1 MNNTILDLNTQAK
14 LQLIFNDLKNS
25 ITFDAFFNAAKL
37 QAQSEQIAM
46 KDFFSFVRLKI
57 TGSPKGLGIIE
68 LEKCLGFEEIKRR
81 ICN

>member
-1 MNNTILDLNTQAK
+1 MELDARAK
-14 LQLIFNDLKNS
+14 LQLIFNDLENS
-25 ITFDAFFNAAKL
+25 ITFDAFFNAAKQ

-57 TGSPKGLGIIE
+57 TGSPKGLGIAE
-68 LEKCLGFEEIKRR
+68 LEKCLGFEEIKQR